1 MSWSAWEEAFVEN
14 SDSAEN
20 GCGAEGC
27 EGVLAVETTGG
38 GSGAANNGAGNDVG
52 GPEESDTGCWFGVD
66 EAEGEGGVGR
76 DSEEELLFTLEPAAA
91 GEWDSG
97 APAEDA
103 PTAAEGGHPGGPLVL
118 PLELLLVVTAAS
130 EGLG

>member
-1 MSWSAWEEAFVEN
+1 M
-14 SDSAEN
+14 
-20 GCGAEGC
+20 
-27 EGVLAVETTGG
+27 LAVETTGG

-52 GPEESDTGCWFGVD
+52 GTEERDTGCWFGVGPLD

-76 DSEEELLFTLEPAAA
+76 DREEELLFTLEPAAA

-97 APAEDA
+97 APAEDG
-103 PTAAEGGHPGGPLVL
+103 PTEAEGGHPGGPLLL
-118 PLELLLVVTAAS
+118 PLELLLVVTAAN